1 MARSPTAVTRGSGN
15 RLHLETSPYLRQHMD
30 NPVDWMGWGPAAL
43 AKAKAEG
50 KPILLS
56 VGYAACHWCHVM
68 AHESFENPAIAD
80 LMNDLF
86 VNIKVDREER
96 PDLDHIY
103 QQALSLLG
111 QQGGWPLTM
120 FLTPDGHPFWGG
132 TYFPPERRWGRPGF
146 PDVLRTVAQT
156 YAEEPEK
163 VARNVQAL
171 TNAMDNLAASQ
182 PGGAIG
188 PDTLIQVAERLVREV
203 DPEWGGIGSAPKFPQ
218 PGIFELLWRAFRH
231 TGRPPFAT
239 AVIQTL
245 TRMAQGGIY
254 DHLGGG
260 FARYSVDAEWLVPHF
275 EKMLYDNAQLIDLML
290 TVWQET
296 RDPLLAAR
304 ITETADWVL
313 REMVAEGGGFAA
325 SLDADSEGE
334 EGKFYVWRDSE
345 IRRLLPADD
354 ADLFCRQ
361 HGVTPEGN
369 FEGHTILNRM
379 HTDGLADDATEAVL
393 ARCRGLLL
401 QVRAGRVR
409 PGWDDKVLADWNG
422 LMIAALAR
430 AGAAFERVDWLDAA
444 RRAFAFIAEHMSTP
458 DGRLLHS
465 YRDGQARHR
474 GTLEDHANMA
484 RAAITLYEMTGQEPY
499 LDQAIAWVDRIETH
513 FHDESD
519 GGYFITPDDADDLIR
534 RPRHAHDN
542 AVPAGNG
549 TLVGLFS
556 RLWLLTGGDAWRQRA
571 DDLITAFAGEVA
583 RNFFPLAGFL
593 NGIDLRQHGQVLVIV
608 GTPDDPE
615 AARMIQC
622 ALRKSRPNLLLI
634 QRSPDATPLPPHH
647 PAAGKTMVKGSVTA
661 YLCQEQHCSAPVTT
675 ATDLSA
681 LLGG

>member
-1 MARSPTAVTRGSGN
+1 MATQPNSAHRGAGN
-15 RLHLETSPYLRQHMD
+15 RLHRETSPYLRQHMD
-30 NPVDWMGWGPAAL
+30 NPVDWLGWGPEAL

-68 AHESFENPAIAD
+68 AHESFENPAIAA
-80 LMNDLF
+80 LMNRLF

-103 QQALSLLG
+103 QQALALLG

-146 PDVLRTVAQT
+146 PDVLQTVAQT
-156 YAEEPEK
+156 FAEEQGK
-163 VARNVQAL
+163 VQRNVQAL
-171 TNAMDNLAASQ
+171 ASAMDNLAAGR
-182 PGGAIG
+182 PGEAITA
-188 PDTLIQVAERLVREV
+188 DTLIQVAERLAQEV
-203 DPEWGGIGSAPKFPQ
+203 DPVWGGIGGAPKFPQ

-231 TGRPPFAT
+231 AGRPQFAG

-260 FARYSVDAEWLVPHF
+260 FARYAVDAEWLVPHF

-296 RDPLLAAR
+296 HDPFLRAR

-313 REMVAEGGGFAA
+313 AEMVAEGGGFAA

-334 EGKFYVWRDSE
+334 EGKFYVWTEGE

-354 ADLFCRQ
+354 ADLFCRIY
-361 HGVTPEGN
+361 GVTAEGN
-369 FEGHTILNRM
+369 WEGHTILNRM
-379 HTDGLADDATEAVL
+379 QEDGLADDTTEAVL
-393 ARCRGLLL
+393 SRCRSILLHA
-401 QVRAGRVR
+401 RATRVR

-430 AGAAFERVDWLDAA
+430 AGAAMGRADWLAA
-444 RRAFAFIAEHMSTP
+444 AQRAFQFIVDHMSGP

-465 YRDGQARHR
+465 HRDGQARHR
-474 GTLEDHANMA
+474 GTLEDHVNMA
-484 RAAITLYEMTGQEPY
+484 RAAVTLFEMTGDAVY
-499 LDQAIAWVDRIETH
+499 LTTAVGWLTLIETH
-513 FHDESD
+513 FRDDVD
-519 GGYFITPDDADDLIR
+519 GGYFITADDADDLIR

-549 TLVGLFS
+549 ALVWLFS
-556 RLWLLTGGDAWRQRA
+556 RLWLLTGDDIWRQRA
-571 DDLITAFAGEVA
+571 DAQITAFAGEVG
-583 RNFFPLAGFL
+583 RNFFPLAGLL
-593 NGIDLRQHGQVLVIV
+593 NGVDQRLHGQSLVLVGKVDDPDLLALRQVAL
-608 GTPDDPE
+608 
-615 AARMIQC
+615 AR
-622 ALRKSRPNLLLI
+622 SRPNLALI
-634 QRSPDATPLPPHH
+634 HHVDGRASLPPLH
-647 PAAGKTMVKGSVTA
+647 PAAGKSMVKGRATA
-661 YLCQEQHCSAPVTT
+661 YLCQEQHCSAPVTA
-675 ATDLSA
+675 ATDLAA

>member
-1 MARSPTAVTRGSGN
+1 MATPPNSAHRGAGN
-15 RLHLETSPYLRQHMD
+15 LLYRETSPYLRQHMD
-30 NPVDWMGWGPAAL
+30 NPVDWMAWGAQAL
-43 AKAKAEG
+43 NKAKAEG

-68 AHESFENPAIAD
+68 AHESFENPAIAG
-80 LMNDLF
+80 LMNKLF
-86 VNIKVDREER
+86 INIKVDREER

-146 PDVLRTVAQT
+146 PEVLQIVAQT
-156 YAEEPEK
+156 FAEEPAK
-163 VARNVQAL
+163 VERNVQAL
-171 TNAMDNLAASQ
+171 TNAMDNLATGR
-182 PGGAIG
+182 PGDAIT
-188 PDTLIQVAERLVREV
+188 PDTLIQVADRLVREV
-203 DPEWGGIGSAPKFPQ
+203 DPVWGGIGDAPKFPQ

-231 TGRPPFAT
+231 TGRQQFAT
-239 AVIQTL
+239 ATIQTV

-296 RDPLLAAR
+296 RDPLLHAR

-313 REMVAEGGGFAA
+313 AEMVAEGGGFAA

-334 EGKFYVWRDSE
+334 EGKFYVWTDGE

-354 ADLFCRQ
+354 ANLFCRIY
-361 HGVTPEGN
+361 GVTVEGN
-369 FEGHTILNRM
+369 WEDHTILNRM
-379 HTDGLADDATEAVL
+379 HENGLADAGTEAIL
-393 ARCRGLLL
+393 ARCRTILLSA
-401 QVRAGRVR
+401 RAGRVR

-430 AGAAFERVDWLDAA
+430 AGAVLDRADWLSAA
-444 RRAFAFIAEHMSTP
+444 TRAFGFVVDRMSTA

-465 YRDGQARHR
+465 FRDGQARHR
-474 GTLEDHANMA
+474 GTLEDHVNMA
-484 RAAITLYEMTGQEPY
+484 RAAITLYEVTGQGDY
-499 LDQAIAWVDRIETH
+499 LIQAISWLEKVERH
-513 FHDESD
+513 FHDDGD
-519 GGYFITPDDADDLIR
+519 GGYFITADDADDLIR
-534 RPRHAHDN
+534 RPRHTHDN

-556 RLWLLTGGDAWRQRA
+556 RLWLLTGEDIWRQRT
-571 DDLITAFAGEVA
+571 DTLITAFAGEVG

-593 NGIDLRQHGQVLVIV
+593 NGVDLRLHGQMLVIV
-608 GTPDDPE
+608 GDADNAGT
-615 AARMIQC
+615 A
-622 ALRKSRPNLLLI
+622 ALRRVALEKWHPNLVLLCRGANDPI
-634 QRSPDATPLPPHH
+634 LPPHH
-647 PAAGKTMVKGSVTA
+647 PAAGKSMVKGHATA
-661 YLCQEQHCSAPVTT
+661 YLCQEQHCSAPVTA
-675 ATDLSA
+675 ATDLAA

>member
-1 MARSPTAVTRGSGN
+1 MATPNTDAHRGTGN
-15 RLHLETSPYLRQHMD
+15 LLHRETSPYLRQHMD
-30 NPVDWMGWGPAAL
+30 NPVDWMGWGPEAL
-43 AKAKAEG
+43 AKAKALR

-68 AHESFENPAIAD
+68 AHESFESPAIAG
-80 LMNDLF
+80 LMNQLF
-86 VNIKVDREER
+86 INIKVDREER

-146 PDVLRTVAQT
+146 PEVLQTVAQT

-163 VARNVQAL
+163 VQRNVQAL
-171 TNAMDNLAASQ
+171 ASAMDNLATGR
-182 PGGAIG
+182 PGEAITA
-188 PDTLIQVAERLVREV
+188 DTLIQVADRLVQEV
-203 DPEWGGIGSAPKFPQ
+203 DPVQGGIGGAPKFPQ

-231 TGRPPFAT
+231 TGRPQFAT
-239 AVIQTL
+239 ATIQTL

-296 RDPLLAAR
+296 RDPLLAVR
-304 ITETADWVL
+304 IAETADWVL
-313 REMVAEGGGFAA
+313 AEMVAEGGGFAA

-334 EGKFYVWRDSE
+334 EGKFYVWAQSE

-354 ADLFCRQ
+354 AELFCRTYD
-361 HGVTPEGN
+361 VTGEGN
-369 FEGHTILNRM
+369 WEGHTILNRM
-379 HTDGLADDATEAVL
+379 REDGLADEGTEQVL
-393 ARCRGLLL
+393 SRCRAILL
-401 QVRAGRVR
+401 QARAGRVR

-430 AGAAFERVDWLDAA
+430 AGAVFERADWLDAA
-444 RRAFAFIAEHMSTP
+444 KRAFAFVRDHMSTSG
-458 DGRLLHS
+458 GRLWHG

-484 RAAITLYEMTGQEPY
+484 RAAVTLFEVTGEGTY
-499 LDQAIAWVDRIETH
+499 LDQAVTWLGKVQSH
-513 FHDESD
+513 FHDDAD
-519 GGYFITPDDADDLIR
+519 GGYFITADDADDLIR

-556 RLWLLTGGDAWRQRA
+556 RLWLLSGDDQWRQRA
-571 DDLITAFAGEVA
+571 DALITAFAGEVG

-593 NGIDLRQHGQVLVIV
+593 NGVDLRLHGQVLVIA
-608 GTPDDPE
+608 GPADDAE
-615 AARMIQC
+615 AMAMRRV
-622 ALRKSRPNLLLI
+622 ALERSRPNLVLFH
-634 QRSPDATPLPPHH
+634 QKDGGVSPPPLH
-647 PAAGKTMVKGSVTA
+647 PAAGKTMVKGRATA
-661 YLCQEQHCSAPVTT
+661 YLCQEQHCSAPVTA
-675 ATDLSA
+675 ATDLAA